1 MNFNKLIPELSVLV
15 AVFCSNSRAS
25 NPVVKSKEV
34 LLMLQQGSIPNK
46 WVSVRKMRVCN
57 VSIFQG
63 RYPRF

>member
-34 LLMLQQGSIPNK
+34 LLMLQQGSIPIINGLASGK
-46 WVSVRKMRVCN
+46 CG
-57 VSIFQG
+57 FTT
-63 RYPRF
+63 